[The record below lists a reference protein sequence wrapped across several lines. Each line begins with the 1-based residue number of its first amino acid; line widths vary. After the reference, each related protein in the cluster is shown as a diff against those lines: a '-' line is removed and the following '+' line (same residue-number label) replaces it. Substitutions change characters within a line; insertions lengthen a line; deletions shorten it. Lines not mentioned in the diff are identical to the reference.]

1 MCGARTKGRFPENM
15 PGPLQYGN
23 GILAFVINLPIST
36 LYKNRLRPRP
46 EISVFSDF
54 FQSLLKG

>member
-36 LYKNRLRPRP
+36 L
-46 EISVFSDF
+46 
-54 FQSLLKG
+54 